1 MAFMNKNVFIG
12 TILFYKVRLSW

>member
-1 MAFMNKNVFIG
+1 MNKNVFIG